1 MNLVV
6 LAALWTG
13 WCAIHS
19 ILIDTAIIRIAQSRL
34 PQLFRYY
41 RLSYNSLSLVTFVL
55 LADYTSRTHGEVVFS
70 WQGWCGISVRFL
82 LLAISLLL
90 FWSGA
95 KHYDMRYFLGIYQLR
110 VGEAPVLLSNTNDF
124 SATGVFGLIRH
135 PWYLGSLLG
144 LWTVR
149 SEYPRPIFVATVV
162 LSIYLVVG
170 TLLEERK
177 IIQEYGGS
185 YRRYQKQVSMLFP
198 WKWLKVLIKRAL
210 ARLR

>member
-1 MNLVV
+1 M
-6 LAALWTG
+6 
-13 WCAIHS
+13 
-19 ILIDTAIIRIAQSRL
+19 
-34 PQLFRYY
+34 
-41 RLSYNSLSLVTFVL
+41 
-55 LADYTSRTHGEVVFS
+55 
-70 WQGWCGISVRFL
+70 
-82 LLAISLLL
+82 
-90 FWSGA
+90 
-95 KHYDMRYFLGIYQLR
+95 
-110 VGEAPVLLSNTNDF
+110 LLSNTNDF